1 MRGVWI
7 FCVCCSVE
15 RCGAIWLI
23 RTRRTVATNTHIHHT
38 ILTYCL
44 ITVCAVLA
52 QFNENE
58 PKGIFSTCPTAA
70 ARADIPSRPYSH
82 TDTTHNSCMA
92 PNGTAIVCQR
102 DSTGMAYYI
111 RNVHVRQLTCPIY
124 ERYERD
130 FDTIALPHHH
140 HAHRTYMQ
148 ISVVNG
154 WWVKN
159 ATLYAGWMMV
169 RWTWTC
175 ATWRRTTTTT
185 PTSHWRSGWGLLTCC
200 VRIY

>member
-1 MRGVWI
+1 MRTNQKAY
-7 FCVCCSVE
+7 F
-15 RCGAIWLI
+15 
-23 RTRRTVATNTHIHHT
+23 RRARQRPRALTYHLAHTHILTQHT
-38 ILTYCL
+38 IR
-44 ITVCAVLA
+44 VW
-52 QFNENE
+52 
-58 PKGIFSTCPTAA
+58 
-70 ARADIPSRPYSH
+70 R
-82 TDTTHNSCMA
+82 
-92 PNGTAIVCQR
+92 TAIVCQR